1 MTSLGIPAS
10 LRRHLAP
17 LAAALFASAIAL
29 AGAPAQA
36 APACPPQW
44 QSWQDFSGHWMSDG
58 GRIVDHDDAR
68 LRTVS
73 EAQAYAMLF
82 ALAAN
87 DRAGF
92 DRLLDWTQDNLAQ
105 GDLTA
110 HLPSWLWG
118 KRDDEQWGV
127 LDPNS
132 ASDADLWM
140 SYDLLEAGRLWSS
153 PRYTALGRLLAAR
166 IQREETAD
174 LPGLGPTLLP
184 APHGY
189 IPGPDSWRLNP
200 SYAPLLVMRRLAAE
214 PGGGTWQ
221 ALAESGV
228 KLVLGSAPHGF
239 APDWVLY
246 RRDSGFS
253 ADPDTHGVGSY
264 DAVRVYLW
272 AALLA
277 ADEPQRARLVN
288 ALRPMAEAVAHD
300 GVPPARV
307 DTAAGTYEGS
317 GPAAFSAA
325 LIPFL
330 QASGFADA
338 SRDQALRL
346 QAIDPQRKQGY
357 YDRVLGLFAGGWQDG
372 WLRFDR
378 GGQLQTRWNPA
389 CVAASRR

>member
-1 MTSLGIPAS
+1 MSPDVQAGS
-10 LRRHLAP
+10 CRRLAL
-17 LAAALFASAIAL
+17 LAAALLSAAAAL
-29 AGAPAQA
+29 TAPLAQA
-36 APACPPQW
+36 APACPAPW
-44 QSWQDFSGHWMSDG
+44 PAWQDFREHWMSDG
-58 GRIVDHDDAR
+58 GRIVDHGDAR
-68 LRTVS
+68 LHTVS
-73 EAQAYAMLF
+73 EAQAYSMLF

-87 DRAGF
+87 DRASF

-110 HLPSWLWG
+110 HLPAWLWG

-140 SYDLLEAGRLWSS
+140 SWSLLEAGRLWSS
-153 PRYTALGRLLAAR
+153 PRYTALGRLLASR

-189 IPGPDSWRLNP
+189 TPTADSWRLNP
-200 SYAPLLVMRRLAAE
+200 SYAPLQLMRRLAAE
-214 PGGGTWQ
+214 PNGGTWQ
-221 ALAESGV
+221 ALADSNV
-228 KLVLGSAPHGF
+228 KLVLGSAPHGY

-246 RRDSGFS
+246 QRNGGFS
-253 ADPDTHGVGSY
+253 ADPDTQGVGSY
-264 DAVRVYLW
+264 DAIRDYLW

-277 ADEPQRARLVN
+277 ADEPQRDKLVN
-288 ALRPMAEAVAHD
+288 ALRPMAAAVAHD

-307 DTAAGTYEGS
+307 DTAAGTYAGS

-330 QASGFADA
+330 QVSGFADA

-346 QAIDPQRKQGY
+346 QAIDPQRGQGY
-357 YDRVLGLFAGGWQDG
+357 YDRVLGLFASGWQDG

-378 GGQLQTRWNPA
+378 DGHLQTRWNPA